1 MKEDDSNETISD
13 FKEEILK
20 LAKANAEENGVKVQT
35 LRIDILNEIPNGKF
49 DIIASNPPYIESD
62 VIPSLQTEVKDFE
75 PMTALDGGEDGLVFY
90 RRIIKLAP
98 EILNKGGALFFEIG
112 YNQGKAVFELMSDSF
127 KNIRIVKDLCGNDRV
142 ITGILK

>member
-1 MKEDDSNETISD
+1 
-13 FKEEILK
+13 
-20 LAKANAEENGVKVQT
+20 
-35 LRIDILNEIPNGKF
+35 
-49 DIIASNPPYIESD
+49 
-62 VIPSLQTEVKDFE
+62 
-75 PMTALDGGEDGLVFY
+75 MTALDGGEDGLVFY